1 MENFL
6 YKSDVDSYTQEES
19 CTLLRE
25 EKRREE
31 RRELLLLYLLGF
43 CFTFLW
49 RHYPGKKT
57 PIFVA
62 DRVAATNIFWAVVV
76 RRP

>member
-31 RRELLLLYLLGF
+31 R
-43 CFTFLW
+43 
-49 RHYPGKKT
+49 
-57 PIFVA
+57 I
-62 DRVAATNIFWAVVV
+62 ATNIPAGFLLHISLAALPGQEDSDLC
-76 RRP
+76 R